1 MGMHLVL
8 CFTEIYLNSIR
19 IFYAI
24 RQRIPFIQPYTLLKF
39 CLFSMGAIWGMT
51 IPKKAH
57 KPATC
62 IATSVFVVTYIPLMF
77 KLCKIVKNDCLKE
90 I

>member
-1 MGMHLVL
+1 MRKL
-8 CFTEIYLNSIR
+8 LNYGNEFAKQSTWKD
-19 IFYAI
+19 FA
-24 RQRIPFIQPYTLLKF
+24 LLKF
-39 CLFSMGAIWGMT
+39 CLFSMGAIGGMM

-62 IATSVFVVTYIPLMF
+62 LATSVFVVTYIPLMF

>member
-1 MGMHLVL
+1 MMRRIAMRKL
-8 CFTEIYLNSIR
+8 LNYGNEFAKQSTWKD
-19 IFYAI
+19 FA
-24 RQRIPFIQPYTLLKF
+24 LLKF
-39 CLFSMGAIWGMT
+39 CLFSMGAIWGMM

>member
-1 MGMHLVL
+1 MRKL
-8 CFTEIYLNSIR
+8 LNYGNEFAKQSTWKD
-19 IFYAI
+19 FA
-24 RQRIPFIQPYTLLKF
+24 LLKF
-39 CLFSMGAIWGMT
+39 CLFSMGAIGGMM

>member
-1 MGMHLVL
+1 MMRRIAMRKL
-8 CFTEIYLNSIR
+8 LNYGNEFAKQSTWED
-19 IFYAI
+19 FA
-24 RQRIPFIQPYTLLKF
+24 LLKF
-39 CLFSMGAIWGMT
+39 CLFSMGAIWGMM

-62 IATSVFVVTYIPLMF
+62 LAASVFVVTYIPLMF